1 MHATHLPLPWQ
12 GVYMLQDNKHRLLAR
27 CSPGI
32 TQQANAKQMCAI
44 YAKFPSGLIRGALHG
59 LGVVASVGVEFSEPA
74 SCQFTIKITQSA
86 DA

>member
-1 MHATHLPLPWQ
+1 
-12 GVYMLQDNKHRLLAR
+12 MLQDDRHRLLSR
-27 CSPGI
+27 CAPANA
-32 TQQANAKQMCAI
+32 TATNAKQMCAI

-59 LGVVASVGVEFSEPA
+59 LGVVASVGVEFSESA

>member
-1 MHATHLPLPWQ
+1 
-12 GVYMLQDNKHRLLAR
+12 MLQDDRHRLLSR
-27 CSPGI
+27 CAPANA
-32 TQQANAKQMCAI
+32 TAANAKHMCAI